1 MLLLADRGFFSFTL
15 WRKASATG
23 ADLLRRIRTDAQGPP
38 ATRVQDLPAG
48 FWLAHLKKSTDHTN
62 TPPMLVRFTRS
73 TTDGTTPRATG
84 CSRRCWTPRRFR
96 HRARCGL
103 PLAVGDRAHLRRAQ
117 DPPARTPPGA
127 AVQVPRPGPA
137 GDLGPLVLP
146 LRDPHP
152 DGRRRPTQR
161 TRPDA
166 LRRRPAH
173 RTPVHRPQGRFPPL
187 RHPRQTGFGSTPS
200 LGSCTGSTRPGD
212 CAPHR
217 APSNA
222 RCTSGTSNAATTPTG
237 PTHIPRSTATERY
250 WDWPRF
256 SPPGEPQDR
265 REAARDRRF
274 LDLGQH
280 RLKMPARAAK
290 PDRVGRDDSRRLRTS
305 RAMDCPS
312 ARSVGG
318 GLTVSPNSWPLF
330 DQRLDWRPLPRD
342 GRFTGS
348 SNGGSSPQRSVAR
361 RWHRVQANRTRRSW
375 LLRFRK
381 P

>member
-1 MLLLADRGFFSFTL
+1 MLLLADCGFFSFTL

-173 RTPVHRPQGRFPPL
+173 RTPVRRPSGRFPPL
-187 RHPRQTGFGSTPS
+187 TTTSPATGSGFTPS
-200 LGSCTGSTRPGD
+200 VGSCTGSTPPDDG
-212 CAPHR
+212 ALHR
-217 APSNA
+217 ASSSA
-222 RCTSGTSNAATTPTG
+222 RCPSGTSNAPPHPLAAATTPT
-237 PTHIPRSTATERY
+237 AV
-250 WDWPRF
+250 
-256 SPPGEPQDR
+256 R
-265 REAARDRRF
+265 RR
-274 LDLGQH
+274 H
-280 RLKMPARAAK
+280 
-290 PDRVGRDDSRRLRTS
+290 
-305 RAMDCPS
+305 
-312 ARSVGG
+312 
-318 GLTVSPNSWPLF
+318 
-330 DQRLDWRPLPRD
+330 
-342 GRFTGS
+342 
-348 SNGGSSPQRSVAR
+348 
-361 RWHRVQANRTRRSW
+361 
-375 LLRFRK
+375 
-381 P
+381 